1 MCSYSY
7 IVPGDAASV
16 EGEGAAVVVVEVDE
30 EEAVV
35 VGVGVVAV
43 DAEAD
48 VVVERVDVDVE
59 SGVVGTGGCVPF
71 FMFPETAT
79 ATALYDLIQL
89 RDDTNTAWPS
99 CLMHQEER
107 KRG

>member
-1 MCSYSY
+1 M
-7 IVPGDAASV
+7 
-16 EGEGAAVVVVEVDE
+16 VVVEADE

-48 VVVERVDVDVE
+48 VVVEGVDVDVE

-71 FMFPETAT
+71 FIFPET

-107 KRG
+107 